1 MSIFS
6 TVYSLCITSLN
17 LPSSQIISVHLRG
30 HSKSMSIKH
39 RHFWPLSPHV
49 KVIRLEPPPI
59 VTLQK
64 VTNFKLKMSRP
75 LMQILGL
82 IFAKT
87 CIFFY
92 TYTWRATLKIRWSG
106 VITVFIGILMR
117 LLKQYFF
124 KGVASLFDS
133 YPLSLYHT
141 LSSFWSSP
149 LPPRRVT
156 YFLNDPYSYSLW
168 CLYWNNPI
176 ILSQLFV
183 TEKNAQTTFQ

>member
-1 MSIFS
+1 
-6 TVYSLCITSLN
+6 
-17 LPSSQIISVHLRG
+17 
-30 HSKSMSIKH
+30 
-39 RHFWPLSPHV
+39 
-49 KVIRLEPPPI
+49 
-59 VTLQK
+59 
-64 VTNFKLKMSRP
+64 
-75 LMQILGL
+75 MQILGL

-124 KGVASLFDS
+124 KGVTSLFGS

-156 YFLNDPYSYSLW
+156 YFLNDPSSNHYDVSIEITRSSSRN
-168 CLYWNNPI
+168 CLSQKKMLKQRSNKWQCTLQLIKVLCPHNCPI
-176 ILSQLFV
+176 IIARYDLFDSFSNLFSLR
-183 TEKNAQTTFQ
+183 TRLQIW